1 MVERKGNQK
10 QSQSLERMPAHHD
23 DGKTKRKGVIMSD
36 GFIYNLP
43 FAEYRAINA
52 LNASAIKAGRTSMK
66 HMRNAIQSG
75 QEATSAMAKGTLIH
89 SLLLD
94 PDFWQNIVIND
105 DSRNSKA
112 YKLLADECEVQGE
125 TILKSEQS
133 DELKAIEAS
142 VHANKDAHDL
152 LARCKYE
159 VTATWERG
167 GLGMCKAR
175 FDAIADD
182 GSYFID
188 IKTCSDI
195 SPRSVG
201 SQFVNMGYDI
211 QYGWYAFGA
220 EVINGKRPKVYQINI
235 ETSAPHDVTVDEV
248 YDESC
253 VEGLRKAVE
262 IATKYRECE
271 QTGVFN
277 GVRDYIARMT
287 LPEWYKETLDMTGD
301 IPFGSFE
308 D

>member
-1 MVERKGNQK
+1 
-10 QSQSLERMPAHHD
+10 
-23 DGKTKRKGVIMSD
+23 MSD
-36 GFIYNLP
+36 GFIYDLP
-43 FAEYRAINA
+43 FAQYRAINA

-66 HMRNAIQSG
+66 HMRNAIQSE
-75 QEATSAMAKGTLIH
+75 QDATSAMAKGTLIH

-94 PDFWQNIVIND
+94 PNFWEKTVTND
-105 DSRNSKA
+105 ESRNSKS
-112 YKLLADECEVQGE
+112 YKAFEAECEIKGLIV
-125 TILKSEQS
+125 LKSEQS
-133 DELKAIEAS
+133 QELEAIEIAVKS
-142 VHANKDAHDL
+142 NKDALDL

-159 VTATWERG
+159 VTAQWERG

-211 QYGWYAFGA
+211 QYGWYQFGA

-235 ETSAPHDVTVDEV
+235 ETSAPYDVTVDDV
-248 YDESC
+248 YNESC
-253 VEGLRKAVE
+253 AEGLRKAIE

-271 QTGVFN
+271 QTCVFG
-277 GVRDYIARMT
+277 GVRDYIARMQ

>member
-1 MVERKGNQK
+1 
-10 QSQSLERMPAHHD
+10 
-23 DGKTKRKGVIMSD
+23 MSD

-43 FAEYRAINA
+43 FAQYRAINA

-66 HMRNAIQSG
+66 HMRNAIQSE

-94 PDFWQNIVIND
+94 PNFWQNIVIND

-112 YKLLADECEVQGE
+112 YKLFVE
-125 TILKSEQS
+125 TNELMVLKSEQS
-133 DELKAIEAS
+133 DELKAIQAS
-142 VHANKDAHDL
+142 VHANKSAVDL

-167 GLGMCKAR
+167 GLGSCKAR

-188 IKTCSDI
+188 LKTCSDI
-195 SPRSVG
+195 SPCSVG

-211 QYGWYAFGA
+211 QYGWYQFGA

-235 ETSAPHDVTVDEV
+235 ETSAPYDVTVDDV
-248 YDESC
+248 YNESC
-253 VEGLRKAVE
+253 AEGLRKAIE

-271 QTGVFN
+271 QKGVFG
-277 GVRDYIARMT
+277 GVRDYIARMQ
-287 LPEWYKETLDMTGD
+287 LPERYKETLDMTGD